1 MVNVQAL
8 ECESAQQFD
17 FSVVVAVYNVE
28 EYLEETIES
37 VIKQDIGFEDHIQLI
52 LVDDGS
58 SDSSGDICDKY
69 AAHYPNNITV
79 LHKEN
84 GGVASARNLGVT
96 YATGRLINFLDSD
109 DLFSENTFSRVADFY
124 QAHEEETDVVAVPM
138 FFFGTRSGA
147 HWQNDKF
154 QKGSRVIDLF
164 WSSEATLMS
173 VSSSFYSC
181 RVKDLLVFDDRLVV
195 GEDQKVCL
203 TVLANKMTMGVVARC
218 KYMYRRRES
227 GSRIQS
233 QHMQPGWYFD
243 YFTCLI
249 DWACDYY
256 QAKYGFVPEFVQYQ
270 LMADLQW
277 RFTEF
282 KEDKLPLESIDLESY
297 KAALFAELK
306 RFDDKI
312 ILAQKMISR
321 GMKCYLLSLK
331 HGGGVT
337 LLPRPADAIVHWG
350 NTLIGSPA
358 SSYVGL
364 DFCQI
369 HNDTA
374 NITGLIKP
382 FGLQLETTELYAQVD
397 DKLYPCALEKRP
409 YASEMC
415 FGETVTAGLTFTC
428 QVPLDE
434 DGAGHVISFCLK
446 VGDAFVPIKKVNH
459 RYFMPFSS
467 GYAESYYFSE
477 NWICKANNKGVWYQ
491 RCGRKGRLSHELLFM
506 RELVGSKRA
515 SDKKAACARLL
526 YHVLRLF
533 KKKPV
538 WLISDRILKADDNGE
553 AFFSYMRKAHP
564 EIDAYFLLGKE
575 SSDYE
580 RLKKAGHVVEPLSFK
595 HKLLHLLCDFN
606 ISSQADDIT
615 DNPFQE
621 YCGPYKDLYAH
632 SNFVF
637 LQHGVIS
644 ADLSKWLSRYNKNL
658 YGFVVT
664 AIPEAKSIA
673 NYDYSYT
680 DKEIWLT
687 GLPRFDRLRHDEQ
700 KLITIMPTWRNYLV
714 SRVDPKTGTR
724 ELREGFEQSD
734 FFQFYNAL
742 LNDERLLAA
751 AEEKG
756 YTIQF
761 FPHPLL
767 QPHVE
772 RFDRNEKVRFL
783 KYGTRY
789 SDVYATSDLIVSD
802 YSSAVYDFLYLRKP
816 IVYCQFDSEVFFSGQ
831 HTYTKG
837 YFDYKRDG
845 FGEIEVTV
853 DGAVDRIIEYINNG
867 CQLKPMYRE
876 RLDAFFA
883 YSDAHNCERVYDAI
897 MNKLHN
903 GEDPDR

>member
-1 MVNVQAL
+1 MVNAQAL

-109 DLFSENTFSRVADFY
+109 DLFSENAFSRVADFY

-233 QHMQPGWYFD
+233 QYMQPGWYFD

-282 KEDKLPLESIDLESY
+282 KEDKLPLESIDLASY

-321 GMKCYLLSLK
+321 GMKCHLLSLK
-331 HGGGVT
+331 HGGGIK
-337 LLPRPADAIVHWG
+337 LLPRPADAIVHWD

-382 FGLQLETTELYAQVD
+382 FGLQLETT
-397 DKLYPCALEKRP
+397 
-409 YASEMC
+409 
-415 FGETVTAGLTFTC
+415 
-428 QVPLDE
+428 
-434 DGAGHVISFCLK
+434 
-446 VGDAFVPIKKVNH
+446 
-459 RYFMPFSS
+459 
-467 GYAESYYFSE
+467 
-477 NWICKANNKGVWYQ
+477 
-491 RCGRKGRLSHELLFM
+491 
-506 RELVGSKRA
+506 
-515 SDKKAACARLL
+515 
-526 YHVLRLF
+526 
-533 KKKPV
+533 
-538 WLISDRILKADDNGE
+538 
-553 AFFSYMRKAHP
+553 
-564 EIDAYFLLGKE
+564 
-575 SSDYE
+575 
-580 RLKKAGHVVEPLSFK
+580 
-595 HKLLHLLCDFN
+595 
-606 ISSQADDIT
+606 
-615 DNPFQE
+615 
-621 YCGPYKDLYAH
+621 
-632 SNFVF
+632 
-637 LQHGVIS
+637 
-644 ADLSKWLSRYNKNL
+644 
-658 YGFVVT
+658 
-664 AIPEAKSIA
+664 
-673 NYDYSYT
+673 
-680 DKEIWLT
+680 
-687 GLPRFDRLRHDEQ
+687 
-700 KLITIMPTWRNYLV
+700 
-714 SRVDPKTGTR
+714 
-724 ELREGFEQSD
+724 
-734 FFQFYNAL
+734 
-742 LNDERLLAA
+742 
-751 AEEKG
+751 
-756 YTIQF
+756 
-761 FPHPLL
+761 
-767 QPHVE
+767 
-772 RFDRNEKVRFL
+772 
-783 KYGTRY
+783 
-789 SDVYATSDLIVSD
+789 
-802 YSSAVYDFLYLRKP
+802 
-816 IVYCQFDSEVFFSGQ
+816 
-831 HTYTKG
+831 
-837 YFDYKRDG
+837 
-845 FGEIEVTV
+845 
-853 DGAVDRIIEYINNG
+853 
-867 CQLKPMYRE
+867 
-876 RLDAFFA
+876 
-883 YSDAHNCERVYDAI
+883 
-897 MNKLHN
+897 
-903 GEDPDR
+903 